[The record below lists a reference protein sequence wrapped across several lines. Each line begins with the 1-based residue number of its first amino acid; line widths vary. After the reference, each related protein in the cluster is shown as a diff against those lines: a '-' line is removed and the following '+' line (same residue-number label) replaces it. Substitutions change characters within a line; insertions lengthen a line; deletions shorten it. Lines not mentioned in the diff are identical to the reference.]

1 MKNLLTRLSVFAV
14 LLMVTAS
21 AYSQTYTIGA
31 DNGTNTTT
39 SYPSPFGDWYKTQ
52 RMQFLYLASE
62 LTAAGM
68 TAGDITEIGWNVVS
82 VDPTVN
88 ATEGYSLKIMSTG
101 TSSLGLTTWEEGAA
115 VVWGPTDYTP
125 TVGVNSFTLASPFSW
140 DGTSNI
146 LIEICGGS
154 SLGTYTY
161 NGLAT
166 WTGPLAFNGS
176 RTYRSDTELSPCSYS
191 GTTYSDYTPG
201 GPDYRPQI
209 MLTVDAA
216 ITCTGA
222 PEVGSATATMETVCP
237 SDVFMVSVTPIA
249 EGSITYQWASST
261 DGIGWSDIIG
271 ATSATHS
278 TSQSVPTWYHAT
290 VTCTATGESTVSG
303 DVYVGQNEA
312 TDCYCQ
318 PTYVTG
324 TTDGDFISN
333 VSLGAINNAT
343 IGADAPFYTYYND
356 LSTDLAQ
363 GETYTINLTTGSY
376 GSNNGVAAWID
387 YNADGVFDE
396 VTEKLGEVTGLAAYS
411 VGSIEFTVPDGATIG
426 NTRLRTREAWNT
438 VGILS
443 CMEYGYGETEDYN
456 VNITP
461 SLCVIPAGGYVD
473 GITSTD
479 AVMHWESMDGAA
491 QYRVTLWNTAT
502 GMIATRGTNTNI
514 YYCTGN
520 LTPLTTYGFRV
531 KTVCFGAGAISAPSE
546 WVYWTTLG
554 RLGETAS
561 TVTMYPNPNNGA
573 FTLQIAGYEN
583 NNFQLFVYDAIGK
596 VVYQKTI
603 DITNNNFTENIS
615 LDNVSAGMYQ
625 VKLLNSEHQLSY
637 PIMIQK

>member
-1 MKNLLTRLSVFAV
+1 MKNFLTRLTVFA
-14 LLMVTAS
+14 LLFTVSAG

-31 DNGTNTTT
+31 DNGANINT
-39 SYPSPFGDWYKTQ
+39 SYPTPFGDWYKTQ

-62 LTAAGM
+62 MSAAGM
-68 TAGDITEIGWNVVS
+68 VAGDITEIGWNIVG
-82 VDPTVN
+82 VDPTIN
-88 ATEGYSLKIMSTG
+88 MTEGYTLKIMSTG
-101 TSSLGLTTWEEGAA
+101 TSSLGLTTWEEGAS

-125 TVGVNSFTLASPFSW
+125 VVGVNSFTLATPFSW
-140 DGTSNI
+140 DGASNI

-161 NGLAT
+161 NALAT

-176 RTYRSDTELSPCSYS
+176 HTYRSDIELAPCDYT

-209 MLTVDAA
+209 MFTVSAA
-216 ITCTGA
+216 LTCTGA
-222 PEVGSATATMETVCP
+222 PEVGSAMASMETVCP
-237 SDVFMVSVTPIA
+237 SDVFSVYVDPIA
-249 EGSITYQWASST
+249 EGGITYQWASSP
-261 DGIGWSDIIG
+261 DGFAWSDIVG
-271 ATSATHS
+271 ATSASYS
-278 TSQSVPTWYHAT
+278 TSQSEATYYHCT

-312 TDCYCQ
+312 TECYCQ

-324 TTDGDFISN
+324 TSDGDFISN
-333 VSLGAINNAT
+333 VTLGVINNT
-343 IGADAPFYTYYND
+343 TEGADAPYYTYYND

-363 GETYTINLTTGSY
+363 GETYTINITSGSY

-387 YNADGVFDE
+387 WNADGVFDD
-396 VTEKLGEVTGLAAYS
+396 VTEKLGEVTGLGAYTT
-411 VGSIEFTVPDGATIG
+411 GSIEFTVPDGATLG
-426 NTRLRTREAWNT
+426 NTRLRTRESWNT
-438 VGILS
+438 IGILA
-443 CMEYGYGETEDYN
+443 CMEYSYGETEDYN

-461 SLCVIPAGGYVD
+461 SLCVVPAGAYVD
-473 GITSTD
+473 GITSTS
-479 AVMHWESMDGAA
+479 ATMHWDALGDAT

-502 GMIATRGTNTNI
+502 GLIATRGTNTNV
-514 YYCTGN
+514 YYCSGN
-520 LTPLTTYGFRV
+520 LTPLTTYAFRV
-531 KTVCFGAGAISAPSE
+531 KNVCYGAGAISNPSE

-554 RLGETAS
+554 RLGETES
-561 TVTMYPNPNNGA
+561 SVSMYPNPNNGA

-583 NNFQLFVYDAIGK
+583 NNFELFVYDAIGK

-603 DITNNNFTENIS
+603 DITNNNFTESIT

-637 PIMIQK
+637 PVMIQK